1 MFTRPDENLKNKNR
15 CWILNLV
22 IVSSDKLY
30 FHSLHKRFQCTANN
44 HSELNFCYKFYLF
57 IQVCECMGKVF
68 ESSIPPFPFH
78 LSPSALHIGVSK
90 SNLSISQSSLS
101 ILQSLTHT
109 VNLSVWLL
117 VEAISITSFFSF
129 WKLDY
134 IFDMNCLKK
143 TLSDMISLFFLNSTN
158 RFRFFSVILTEI
170 QILTHWTLTAIGEI
184 LTKCCMCVIWESH

>member
-1 MFTRPDENLKNKNR
+1 MSGNAWAKY
-15 CWILNLV
+15 LNLA
-22 IVSSDKLY
+22 SPL
-30 FHSLHKRFQCTANN
+30 
-44 HSELNFCYKFYLF
+44 
-57 IQVCECMGKVF
+57 
-68 ESSIPPFPFH
+68 H

-117 VEAISITSFFSF
+117 VEAISIKSFFSF

-143 TLSDMISLFFLNSTN
+143 TLSDMIPLFFLNSTN

-170 QILTHWTLTAIGEI
+170 QILIHWTLTAIREI
-184 LTKCCMCVIWESH
+184 LTKGGMCVIWESH